1 MRCRAVTRKNCQHAK
16 LSLLQ
21 DVVFEEIRAALQED
35 STLDAVRNKG
45 LDSWSMADGLL
56 LKESGGSMPWPMLTK
71 TKYNKWSLV
80 MKVKMQTWQL

>member
-21 DVVFEEIRAALQED
+21 DVVFEEIRVALQED
-35 STLDAVRNKG
+35 STLDVVKVKG

-56 LKESGGSMPWPMLTK
+56 LKDG
-71 TKYNKWSLV
+71 
-80 MKVKMQTWQL
+80 KVFVPETSS